1 MGDRMS
7 KVRIGVVGLGFFAQ
21 NQLEAWR
28 VIEGAEITA
37 VCDRDPDKVQA
48 AGLRY
53 GVKRGYSD
61 VAQMLADGNIDVVD
75 VATTPPSHRAIVEQ
89 VAQAGKAVICQKPMA
104 ETLDDARAMVEACR
118 TAGVSFT
125 VHENFRF
132 QRPMREVVAL
142 LRSGAIGEPFFA
154 RISFRTPYDVFAN
167 QPYLATEERFIILD
181 LGIHLLDL
189 ARCFMGDVRDV
200 SCWTKRVNPKI
211 RGEDVATMVL
221 DHGGG
226 RTSIV
231 DCSYATHQVPDPWPQ
246 TLVAIEG
253 TKGTI
258 SLEADYRLH
267 VIQGNE
273 ITTRHVPPKAWSWSQ
288 LPLDIIQDSVVA
300 LQQHWLD
307 SYRAGKPAETS
318 GEDNLKVVELV
329 HAAYADADRRAR
341 QSR

>member
-1 MGDRMS
+1 MGDRMK

-28 VIEGAEITA
+28 VIEGAEIAA
-37 VCDRDPDKVQA
+37 VCDRDPAKVEA
-48 AGLRY
+48 ARQRY
-53 GVKRGYSD
+53 GVERGYTD
-61 VAQMLADGNIDVVD
+61 VAEMLADGGIDAVDVV
-75 VATTPPSHRAIVEQ
+75 TTPPSHRAMVEQ
-89 VAQAGKAVICQKPMA
+89 VAGAGVAVICQKPMA
-104 ETLDDARAMVEACR
+104 ETLEDARAMVDACR
-118 TAGVSFT
+118 RAGVSFT

-132 QRPMREVVAL
+132 QRPMREVAGL
-142 LRSGAIGEPFFA
+142 LREGAIGEPFFA

-167 QPYLATEERFIILD
+167 QPYLATENRFIILD

-221 DHGGG
+221 DHEAG

-246 TLVAIEG
+246 TLVTIEG
-253 TKGTI
+253 TGGTI
-258 SLEADYRLH
+258 ALEADYHLH
-267 VIQGNE
+267 LTQGDK
-273 ITTRHVPPKAWSWSQ
+273 ITTHHVPPPAWPWSK

-300 LQQHWLD
+300 LQRHWVE
-307 SYRAGKPAETS
+307 SYLAGHPAETS
-318 GEDNLKVVELV
+318 GEDNLKVIELV
-329 HAAYADADRRAR
+329 HAAYADAERRK
-341 QSR
+341 

>member
-1 MGDRMS
+1 MS

-28 VIEGAEITA
+28 VIEGAEIAA
-37 VCDRDPDKVQA
+37 VCDRDPAKVEA
-48 AGLRY
+48 ARRRY
-53 GVKRGYSD
+53 GVERGYTD
-61 VAQMLADGNIDVVD
+61 VAQMLAEGGIDAVD
-75 VATTPPSHRAIVEQ
+75 VATTPPSHRAIVEL

-104 ETLDDARAMVEACR
+104 ETLEDARAIVEACR
-118 TAGVSFT
+118 RAGVSFT

-132 QRPMREVVAL
+132 QRPMREIAAL
-142 LRSGAIGEPFFA
+142 LRDGAIGEPFFA

-167 QPYLATEERFIILD
+167 QPYLATEDRFIILD

-189 ARCFMGDVRDV
+189 ARCFMGDARDV
-200 SCWTKRVNPKI
+200 SCWTKRVNPNI

-221 DHGGG
+221 DHGDG

-246 TLVAIEG
+246 TLVTLEG
-253 TKGTI
+253 SKGTI
-258 SLEADYRLH
+258 FLDADYRLH
-267 VIQGNE
+267 LTRGTE
-273 ITTRHVPPKAWSWSQ
+273 TLTRHVPPKAWPWSQ

-300 LQQHWLD
+300 LQQHWVEC
-307 SYRAGKPAETS
+307 YRTGRNAETS

-329 HAAYADADRRAR
+329 HAAYADAERRR
-341 QSR
+341 

>member
-1 MGDRMS
+1 MS

-28 VIEGAEITA
+28 VVEGVELAA
-37 VCDRDPDKVQA
+37 VCDRDPEKVEA
-48 AGLRY
+48 ACRRY
-53 GVKRGYSD
+53 GVEHGYTD
-61 VAQMLADGNIDVVD
+61 VAEMLADGGIDAVD
-75 VATTPPSHRAIVEQ
+75 VATTPPSHRSIVEQ

-104 ETLDDARAMVEACR
+104 ETLEDARAMVEACR
-118 TAGVSFT
+118 RAGISFT

-132 QRPMREVVAL
+132 QRPMREIARL
-142 LRSGAIGEPFFA
+142 LRDGAIGNPFFA
-154 RISFRTPYDVFAN
+154 RISFRTPYDVFTN
-167 QPYLATEERFIILD
+167 QPYLATEDRFIILD

-189 ARCFMGDVRDV
+189 ARCFMGDARGI

-231 DCSYATHQVPDPWPQ
+231 DCSYATHRVPDPWPQ
-246 TLVAIEG
+246 TLVSIEG
-253 TKGTI
+253 TRGTI
-258 SLEADYRLH
+258 ELEADYRLH
-267 VIQGNE
+267 VTRDSE
-273 ITTRHVPPKAWSWSQ
+273 VAMRHVPPQAWPWSR

-300 LQQHWLD
+300 LQRHWVEC
-307 SYRAGKPAETS
+307 YRAGRPAETS

-329 HAAYADADRRAR
+329 HAAYADADRRAKPAA
-341 QSR
+341 